1 MKESERSPKVMLKP
15 QDIVAIL
22 KVHSWQNSDW
32 IYSTLAQS
40 LGMSA
45 SEVHAALSRCEA
57 AGLYNGEN
65 RRIVK
70 QALLEFLVHGLRYVF
85 YTQPGPLSRGMP
97 TAHSAQPLKSKL
109 VASPLEVYVWPDPEG
124 MVRGQAIAPLYRCVP
139 QAAKNDP
146 ELYALLSLIDALRVG
161 RVREQRLAASELE
174 NRLVTL

>member
-1 MKESERSPKVMLKP
+1 MLKP

-22 KVHSWQNSDW
+22 KVHSLQKASWT
-32 IYSTLAQS
+32 YSTLAQS

-65 RRIVK
+65 RRILK

-85 YTQPGPLSRGMP
+85 YAQPGPLSRGLP
-97 TAHSAQPLKSKL
+97 TAHSAEPLKSKL
-109 VASPLEVYVWPDPEG
+109 VASPSEVYVWPDPQG
-124 MVRGQAIAPLYRCVP
+124 VVRGQAIAPLYRSVP
-139 QAAKNDP
+139 QAANNDP

-161 RVREQRLAASELE
+161 RVREQRLATNELE
-174 NRLVTL
+174 KRIGTP